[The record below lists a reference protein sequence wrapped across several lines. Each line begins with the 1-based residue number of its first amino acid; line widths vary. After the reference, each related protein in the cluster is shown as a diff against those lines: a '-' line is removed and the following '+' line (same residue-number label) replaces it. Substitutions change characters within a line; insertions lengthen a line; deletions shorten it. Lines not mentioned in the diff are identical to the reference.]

1 MMNTHIH
8 NALSNLAVS
17 GGRLVVSFYPTQRIH
32 EPLSDNEE
40 LEPESNQDC
49 DDEDDLT
56 TGEASLKSD
65 EEGSVDSASKPSS
78 GSPDGSDE
86 NEEDWSKG
94 KTISLSEKWGVRI
107 GYLKEQEQSAAH
119 LVPIHRNQSLPSSI
133 TCHTTQYFI
142 IDGDEWDII
151 YTQDGHPIIIEK
163 RFGAGTIIL
172 YADTYILSNEAM
184 VSDRHP
190 DLLAWFVGKGKEIVF
205 DESHFGM
212 RESMG
217 IAGLGHKY
225 KLQGFF
231 LVLLILAGLFIWK
244 NATPFIPPDD
254 MPQSLDRGETIKKDH
269 NAGLI
274 KLLQRN
280 ITSNDIIAVCI
291 KEWEKSVAQGKS
303 FFQTKR
309 NRVGEVMRTPGA
321 HKDPVNTY
329 RAIHKIISERK

>member
-1 MMNTHIH
+1 MKVDKARLYIFAIVCSLFILGLYTLFSLRFQVGDVYPPYSSLRSDPLGTKIFYKSLANMEAIHVRRNHRPITQFIGNRDTTLLMIGLDDYWIDMMNTHIH

-78 GSPDGSDE
+78 GSPEGSDE

-133 TCHTTQYFI
+133 TCHTT
-142 IDGDEWDII
+142 
-151 YTQDGHPIIIEK
+151 
-163 RFGAGTIIL
+163 
-172 YADTYILSNEAM
+172 
-184 VSDRHP
+184 
-190 DLLAWFVGKGKEIVF
+190 
-205 DESHFGM
+205 
-212 RESMG
+212 
-217 IAGLGHKY
+217 
-225 KLQGFF
+225 
-231 LVLLILAGLFIWK
+231 
-244 NATPFIPPDD
+244 
-254 MPQSLDRGETIKKDH
+254 
-269 NAGLI
+269 
-274 KLLQRN
+274 
-280 ITSNDIIAVCI
+280 
-291 KEWEKSVAQGKS
+291 
-303 FFQTKR
+303 
-309 NRVGEVMRTPGA
+309 
-321 HKDPVNTY
+321 
-329 RAIHKIISERK
+329 